1 MTRPAGATSWR
12 APRLQILANDTPIQG
27 AVRADVLSNNHYAAD
42 RFRVAIALGLD
53 VWSSTAFW
61 ASQTDILLDVQC
73 SIDGGATFTSLIQGL
88 VDSVA
93 IDILTGT
100 LRIDGRDLTASM
112 IENRT
117 QETFANRTSSEIA
130 AIFAERHKLTAV
142 VTPTT
147 TAVGRYY
154 QNEHDRI
161 VLNQFSRSMTEW
173 DLLIFL
179 AAQEGFDVF
188 VSGTSLYFQPAPGT
202 QRASYSFTPADLQD
216 LSLERSLTLA
226 RDIVVTVKS
235 WNSRQQN
242 AFTQTVRASGRRSGG
257 GAGTGG
263 NGGSSA
269 GPPQHYVFVRPNLT
283 MNDALQLAQ
292 QKASELTQ
300 HERVWEATM
309 PGDLTLD
316 PRSTIQLMGTATDFD
331 QTYFVDSIDRH
342 VSVQTGFVQ
351 RVRAKNTSP
360 RTVSTTPADI
370 VGSVTG

>member
-1 MTRPAGATSWR
+1 
-12 APRLQILANDTPIQG
+12 
-27 AVRADVLSNNHYAAD
+27 
-42 RFRVAIALGLD
+42 
-53 VWSSTAFW
+53 
-61 ASQTDILLDVQC
+61 
-73 SIDGGATFTSLIQGL
+73 
-88 VDSVA
+88 
-93 IDILTGT
+93 
-100 LRIDGRDLTASM
+100 
-112 IENRT
+112 
-117 QETFANRTSSEIA
+117 
-130 AIFAERHKLTAV
+130 
-142 VTPTT
+142 
-147 TAVGRYY
+147 
-154 QNEHDRI
+154 
-161 VLNQFSRSMTEW
+161 MTEW

-202 QRASYSFTPADLQD
+202 QSASYSFTPADLQD